1 MSEFVYDVVIVG
13 AGPAGS
19 CAALE
24 LAKHNFSVAL
34 LDKST
39 FPRDKICGDFVAG
52 KGIRS
57 LKEISPLA
65 YERVLT
71 FSEKAV
77 NKSTH
82 LYLGHFE
89 PLLFHWTMP
98 SFTIKREHFDN
109 LLLEEALA
117 TQKLDFFPGDGVKT
131 ISRSEELMLI
141 STQKGKNYRAKL
153 VIGADGAHSV
163 VARQLAGFQIDRE
176 HYGGSVRAYFTGV
189 QNIQAAINEV
199 YVHKAV
205 VPGYFW
211 LFPLSDTTANVGVGM
226 HSRHITAHKVD
237 LKALFHRFI
246 EENPVL
252 KSKLGNATMQG
263 SLSGFGLPFFSKK
276 FTIHGDGFMLTGDA
290 ASLIDPSNG
299 EGIELAIGSGQMA
312 AQTAVKALIAQ
323 DFSAS
328 SLAEYTERVHQ
339 KWWKQ
344 MHRKAQIVKWVDD
357 KYWLVH
363 FVGRLAFRWKFF
375 ARFLQKQV

>member
-1 MSEFVYDVVIVG
+1 MSEIEYDVVIVG

-19 CAALE
+19 CTALE
-24 LAKHNFSVAL
+24 LAKHDFRVAL

-57 LKEISPLA
+57 LKEISPAA
-65 YERVLT
+65 YERVLA
-71 FSEKAV
+71 FSEKAA

-82 LYLGHFE
+82 LYVGNLE
-89 PLLFHWTMP
+89 PLLFHWTLP
-98 SFTIKREHFDN
+98 SFTIKREHFDH

-117 TQKLDFFPGDGVKT
+117 TQKLDFFQGDGLKAIT
-131 ISRSEELMLI
+131 RSDEFYHLT
-141 STQKGKNYRAKL
+141 TQKGKRYRTRL

-163 VARQLAGFQIDRE
+163 VARQLAGFQVDRE

-199 YVHKAV
+199 YVHKTV

-211 LFPLSDTTANVGVGM
+211 LFPLSDTTANVGIGM
-226 HSRHITAHKVD
+226 HSRHITANKVD

-252 KSKLGNATMQG
+252 KSKLGNATLQG

-290 ASLIDPSNG
+290 ASLIDPTNG
-299 EGIELAIGSGQMA
+299 EGIELAIVSGQMA
-312 AQTAVKALIAQ
+312 AQTAIKALVAQ

-328 SLAEYTERVHQ
+328 NLAEYTERVHQ

-344 MHRKAQIVKWVDD
+344 MQRKALIVKWGGD
-357 KYWLVH
+357 KYWLIH
-363 FVGRLAFRWKFF
+363 FTGWLALRLKFL
-375 ARFLQKQV
+375 ARLLQKQV

>member
-13 AGPAGS
+13 AGPAGT
-19 CAALE
+19 CAAME
-24 LAKHNFSVAL
+24 LAKHDFKVAL

-52 KGIRS
+52 KGLRS
-57 LKEISPLA
+57 LKGISPAA
-65 YERVLT
+65 YERVLA
-71 FSEKAV
+71 FSEKAA

-82 LYLGHFE
+82 LYVGNLE
-89 PLLFHWTMP
+89 PLLFHWNLR

-117 TQKLDFFPGDGVKT
+117 TRKLDFFPSDGLKT
-131 ISRSEELMLI
+131 VTQSEELYILT
-141 STQKGKNYRAKL
+141 TQKGKNYRTRL

-189 QNIQAAINEV
+189 QNIRAEINEV
-199 YVHKAV
+199 YVHKSV

-226 HSRHITAHKVD
+226 HSRHITANKVD
-237 LKALFHRFI
+237 LKALFYRFI

-263 SLSGFGLPFFSKK
+263 SLAGFGLPFFSKK

-290 ASLIDPSNG
+290 ASLIDTTNG
-299 EGIELAIGSGQMA
+299 EGIELAIVSGQMA
-312 AQTAVKALIAQ
+312 AQTAVKALMAN

-328 SLAEYTERVHQ
+328 YLAEYTERVHQ

-344 MHRKAQIVKWVDD
+344 MHKKAKIVKWVGD
-357 KYWLVH
+357 KYWLIH
-363 FVGRLAFRWKFF
+363 FVGWLALRLKFL
-375 ARFLQKQV
+375 ARLLQKQV